1 MPNRSGKHPEMI
13 FRSEQ
18 PLNAEPPMELLRQS
32 FTTPAE
38 LFFVRNHGSIPEI
51 DADRYRLS
59 IGGMVQRELRLSLD
73 EIREHFPKST
83 VTATLQCAGNRR
95 QDLMDVAPIP
105 GEVPWSAGA
114 IGTAEWRGTPLREVL
129 QAAGVDPGALHA
141 AFAGLDEVEM
151 ENQTFGF
158 GGSIP
163 IEKATS
169 PEVVLAYE
177 MNGEPLTPEHGAPLR
192 VVAPGYIGA
201 RSVKWLASIVLQ
213 AEPSSNYYQTH
224 AYKIFPPQ
232 VDEETADWEKGL
244 MLGELS
250 VNAVICRPAHE
261 KTVPAG
267 PVPVQGYAITGGE
280 RSVERVDVS
289 TDGGETWTTAA
300 LQEGNDPWA
309 WRLWETSVDLSPGRY
324 ELVARAWDS
333 AANTQP
339 ELAEQVWNFKGYMDN
354 SWHRIEVFCTD

>member
-1 MPNRSGKHPEMI
+1 
-13 FRSEQ
+13 
-18 PLNAEPPMELLRQS
+18 
-32 FTTPAE
+32 
-38 LFFVRNHGSIPEI
+38 V
-51 DADRYRLS
+51 
-59 IGGMVQRELRLSLD
+59 
-73 EIREHFPKST
+73 
-83 VTATLQCAGNRR
+83 ATLQCAGNRR
-95 QDLMDVAPIP
+95 QDLMEVAPIP

-114 IGTAEWRGTPLREVL
+114 IGTAEWSGAPLREVL

-141 AFAGLDEVEM
+141 AFTGLDKIEM
-151 ENQTFGF
+151 DDQTFGF

-177 MNGEPLTPEHGAPLR
+177 MNGKPLTPEHGAPLR

-201 RSVKWLASIVLQ
+201 RSVKWLANIVLQ

-244 MLGELS
+244 MLGELP
-250 VNAVICRPAHE
+250 VNTVICRPTHE
-261 KTVPAG
+261 GTVSAG
-267 PVPVQGYAITGGE
+267 PVSVQGYAITGGD

-289 TDGGETWTTAA
+289 TDGGETWTTAD
-300 LQEGNDPWA
+300 LQEGSDPWA
-309 WRLWETSVDLSPGRY
+309 WRFWEASVNLSPGRY
-324 ELVARAWDS
+324 EFVTRAWDS

-339 ELAEQVWNFKGYMDN
+339 ALAEQVWNFKGYMDN
-354 SWHRIEVFCTD
+354 SWHRVKVFCTD